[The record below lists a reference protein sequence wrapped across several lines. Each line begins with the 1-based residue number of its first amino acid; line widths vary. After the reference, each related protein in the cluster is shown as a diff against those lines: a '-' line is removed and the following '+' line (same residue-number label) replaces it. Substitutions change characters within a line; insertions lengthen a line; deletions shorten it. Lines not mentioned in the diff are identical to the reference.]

1 MKIYEMT
8 GEIEDL
14 NELISDAMTD
24 LITERGLSEKL
35 YEQYS
40 KSIHDRQNTNVKQE
54 MAVSHIEMKNKLVM
68 LKNLNFSQKKL

>member
-1 MKIYEMT
+1 MQMKIYEMT

-68 LKNLNFSQKKL
+68 LKNLNFS